1 MNYYS
6 SLIYI
11 AFFKGRFFDYPGYVR
26 PPLLLVFHCIFPANG
41 VLFIFGNADGNNNN
55 FHPLSV
61 TIS

>member
-26 PPLLLVFHCIFPANG
+26 TCLC
-41 VLFIFGNADGNNNN
+41 
-55 FHPLSV
+55 LSV
-61 TIS
+61 CFPRSAYADL

>member
-11 AFFKGRFFDYPGYVR
+11 AFFKGRFFDYPGYVSL
-26 PPLLLVFHCIFPANG
+26 PLLVVPCIFPANG
-41 VLFIFGNADGNNNN
+41 VLYLFGYADGNNNN